1 MAKKKSK
8 RRSRPTIPL
17 AVVAGFAAPAR
28 IIYRESLA
36 NGIEGGAAA
45 TGRIFTGYDSTRG
58 VWDFR
63 QLQFG
68 FAPVLVGF
76 GIHKLASLVGINR
89 ALGAARIP
97 FIRI

>member
-1 MAKKKSK
+1 MAKKKHH
-8 RRSRPTIPL
+8 RRPRATLPL
-17 AVVAGFAAPAR
+17 AVVAGFLPAGR

-36 NGIEGGAAA
+36 GGIEGGVAA
-45 TGRIFTGYDSTRG
+45 TSRIFLGYDSTNS

-68 FAPVLVGF
+68 FGPVIMGF
-76 GIHKLASLVGINR
+76 GIHKLAQMMGVNR

-97 FIRI
+97 FLRI

>member
-1 MAKKKSK
+1 MAKKKTK
-8 RRSRPTIPL
+8 RRARPTIPL
-17 AVVAGFAAPAR
+17 AVVAGFMAPAR
-28 IIYRESLA
+28 IIYRESLS
-36 NGIEGGAAA
+36 NGIEGGVAA

-68 FAPVLVGF
+68 FGPVLMGF
-76 GIHKLASLVGINR
+76 GIHKVATMLGVNR